1 MKNFK
6 LNFKNIFGIMKYT
19 FISLRIP
26 YIIEAVIWCLAF
38 IPNLF
43 ISKISHG
50 VDLIPTISIALIINF
65 VSHLVVLARQ
75 LSKEDGRL
83 LSLTPVKGGE
93 LLLGNFL
100 ELLSVDLVITIIP
113 FLWSYILSGKTPS
126 LLISII
132 IPMMYGLIL
141 SYLALAPIIAIASS
155 YIAST
160 GLKVLAVILGSIIG
174 NSIYDFISKGILKLL
189 PYFYFSFDGVY
200 SGEID
205 IFAFM
210 LGLLTIVGLYIF
222 AAHNINKKLD
232 IL

>member
-6 LNFKNIFGIMKYT
+6 FNFNNIFGIMKYT

-26 YIIEAVIWCLAF
+26 YIIEAVVFGLAF
-38 IPNLF
+38 LPNLF

-50 VDLIPTISIALIINF
+50 VDLIPAISIALIINF
-65 VSHLVVLARQ
+65 ISHLVVLARQ
-75 LSKEDGRL
+75 LSKEEGRL
-83 LSLTPVKGGE
+83 LSLTPVTGGE
-93 LLLGNFL
+93 LLLANFL
-100 ELLSVDLVITIIP
+100 ELLSVDLIITIIP

-132 IPMMYGLIL
+132 IPEMYGLIL
-141 SYLALAPIIAIASS
+141 GYLVLAPIIAIASS

-160 GLKVLAVILGSIIG
+160 GLRVLAVILGSVIG
-174 NSIYDFISKGILKLL
+174 NSIYDFISNGILNLL
-189 PYFYFSFDGVY
+189 PYFYFSFNGIY

-205 IFAFM
+205 IFAFIF
-210 LGLLTIVGLYIF
+210 GLIIIIGLYIF

>member
-1 MKNFK
+1 MNNYK

-26 YIIEAVIWCLAF
+26 YIIEAVILGLAF

-50 VDLIPTISIALIINF
+50 VDLIPAISIALTINF
-65 VSHLVVLARQ
+65 IAHLVTLARQ
-75 LSKEDGRL
+75 LSKEEGRL

-100 ELLSVDLVITIIP
+100 ELLSVDLVISIVP
-113 FLWSYILSGKTPS
+113 FLWSYILSGKNPS

-132 IPMMYGLIL
+132 LPMMYGLIL
-141 SYLALAPIIAIASS
+141 GYLILAPIIVIASS

-160 GLKVLAVILGSIIG
+160 GLRVLAVILGCVIG
-174 NSIYDFISKGILKLL
+174 NSIYDFVANGILKLL
-189 PYFYFSFDGVY
+189 PYFYFSFEGIY

-205 IFAFM
+205 IFAFI
-210 LGLLTIVGLYIF
+210 LGLITIVGLYIF